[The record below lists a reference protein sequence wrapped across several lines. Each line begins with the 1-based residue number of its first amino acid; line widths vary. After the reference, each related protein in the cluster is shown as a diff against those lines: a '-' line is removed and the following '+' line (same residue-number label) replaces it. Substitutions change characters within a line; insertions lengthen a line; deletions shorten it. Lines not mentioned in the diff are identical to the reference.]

1 MYCRSSKTNGWEI
14 YFSHVPDYSYK
25 IWRTSENGGSMYN
38 TKSSTKREVISAEER
53 FYVTWCYLTGGDSY
67 LSLASQY
74 RIWVSTISNN
84 VAETTLEIW
93 NSRCR
98 YGLMNVPENNED
110 WIKKKKKNFQNCL
123 GAIDGK
129 HIIFQNPTNSGSCIF
144 DHKKYFSIILLVAC
158 NANYKFTIVDI
169 SKAGRK
175 SDASVSANNFLG

>member
-110 WIKKKKKNFQNCL
+110 WIKIWKKKK
-123 GAIDGK
+123 
-129 HIIFQNPTNSGSCIF
+129 
-144 DHKKYFSIILLVAC
+144 KKKELSELSRC
-158 NANYKFTIVDI
+158 NWW
-169 SKAGRK
+169 KAHHFPK
-175 SDASVSANNFLG
+175 SNKQW